1 MRYILKWNPELAK
14 NLWTEFSPQRLI
26 AMPAIIGL
34 ITLLLFTNFDDEVS
48 AWKTIH
54 YVSLSGFILL
64 GMLWGVKSAA
74 DSILD
79 EYNEKTWDWQKMSI
93 IGPWRLAIGKLFGS
107 TSYNWYGA
115 MICWALF
122 VTSSFY
128 TEQPYTELKIA
139 VLLILSMISVHG
151 LMLIISLQ
159 MIRKADG
166 RTKIKSN
173 RIFIIGIVLI
183 STASRFFGLSYLDDG
198 SDSPLSWYNVIKNP
212 TDIAIL
218 NTLFYGGWILAALYR
233 SMRAELQFSDKP
245 IWWFAFIFSNLMF
258 QYGFIIGIEKFTLI
272 TGFSL
277 SLGILFLETITLVY
291 FLALTEAKDI
301 VNFRY
306 LVQSLRNNNMDGFL
320 RQVPLWLI
328 TLPISF
334 LLGLA
339 AVLLFTVMP
348 VTDSTKELY
357 ADFSIKN
364 SLSLIL
370 ALIAIY
376 GFVIRDLGVLL
387 LLNFSS
393 RPKRADAAMI
403 IYLLL
408 AYVLFPMLTKDLPI
422 IGLFYPNVQGNLF
435 LMVAI
440 PLVEMSI
447 VLFFLN
453 KRWQALKAPDNT
465 AI

>member
-1 MRYILKWNPELAK
+1 
-14 NLWTEFSPQRLI
+14 
-26 AMPAIIGL
+26 
-34 ITLLLFTNFDDEVS
+34 
-48 AWKTIH
+48 
-54 YVSLSGFILL
+54 
-64 GMLWGVKSAA
+64 MLWGVKSAA
-74 DSILD
+74 DSIID

-93 IGPWRLAIGKLFGS
+93 IGPWKLAIGKLFGS

-128 TEQPYTELKIA
+128 TEQLYTELKIA

-198 SDSPLSWYNVIKNP
+198 TDSPLSWYNVIKNP

-245 IWWFAFIFSNLMF
+245 IWWFVFIFSNLIF
-258 QYGFIIGIEKFTLI
+258 QYGFIIGIEKITLV
-272 TGFSL
+272 TDFSL
-277 SLGILFLETITLVY
+277 SLGILFLETLTLVY
-291 FLALTEAKDI
+291 FLALTEAKNI

-306 LVQSLRNNNMDGFL
+306 LVQSLRTNNIDGFL

-348 VTDSTKELY
+348 ITDSTKELFAY
-357 ADFSIKN
+357 FSIKN

-370 ALIAIY
+370 
-376 GFVIRDLGVLL
+376 
-387 LLNFSS
+387 S
-393 RPKRADAAMI
+393 
-403 IYLLL
+403 
-408 AYVLFPMLTKDLPI
+408 
-422 IGLFYPNVQGNLF
+422 
-435 LMVAI
+435 
-440 PLVEMSI
+440 
-447 VLFFLN
+447 
-453 KRWQALKAPDNT
+453 
-465 AI
+465 